1 MCWHTDK
8 YRGDLTAS
16 LLWGQPVQQIC
27 YPLYPFWQHLLLP
40 TLFTEYE
47 GKEMRF
53 QLPADTGVL

>member
-1 MCWHTDK
+1 
-8 YRGDLTAS
+8 
-16 LLWGQPVQQIC
+16 
-27 YPLYPFWQHLLLP
+27 LP